1 MKIIGINYLSESSV
15 CYLNDGKLVNAISE
29 ERINRVKNWYGIP
42 WKSIKVVLAK
52 NNLSYSDIDY
62 FVTSGAAVKE
72 KSVPDQKVYLSKIL
86 KVKKSKL
93 SKKIKDIQ
101 INFLKNRMK
110 HENYV
115 INIRT
120 KEIVQKL
127 KKKFKNLIVYDHHL
141 SHAASAC
148 FSSGYKNC
156 YCLTIDGWGDN
167 SSAKIFKIKKGNF
180 IEISSTPTI
189 DSLGYFYGSITKLLG
204 FKPHQHE
211 GKILGLAA
219 FGRKT
224 KVIKQISQM
233 ISFNK
238 KTKKF
243 SGHYERGIY
252 QSDFHNQNLNF
263 LKKRY
268 SREQIAFSTQFTL
281 ERTVLKCIKSISNKK
296 INLVLAGGVFAN
308 VKLNQKIAEL
318 NNVNKLYVF
327 PNMGDGGLCAGGA
340 QLAYFEKTKKLPKK
354 IDSMYLGFSFPKT
367 LIEKELRKF
376 KLKYS
381 KPNNIEKEIAQLLS
395 KKKVVAQFS
404 GCMEFGPRALGNR
417 SILCSAEDAS
427 INDTLNKRLKRTEFM
442 PFAPIL
448 RKKDASKYLNISNKI
463 DYKFMTFTLNCK
475 TLMLKHAPAA
485 VHVDKTARPQIISKI
500 DNPRLYKILS
510 EYEKITGIPIL
521 INTSFNMHEEPIVN
535 SPSDAIRA
543 FLQGNLDNLVLDKY
557 IIFKK

>member
-15 CYLNDGKLVNAISE
+15 CYLHNGKLVNAISE

-42 WKSIKVVLAK
+42 WKSLKAILAK

-86 KVKKSKL
+86 KVKRSKL
-93 SKKIKDIQ
+93 SKKEKYIQ

-120 KEIVQKL
+120 KEIVRKL

-148 FSSGYKNC
+148 FSSGYKDC

-167 SSAKIFKIKKGNF
+167 SSAKIYKFKKGNF
-180 IEISSTPTI
+180 DEISSTPTI

-211 GKILGLAA
+211 GKVLGLAA
-219 FGRKT
+219 YGRKT
-224 KVIKQISQM
+224 KVIKQISEM
-233 ISFNK
+233 ISFDIK
-238 KTKKF
+238 SKKF
-243 SGHYERGIY
+243 LGHYEKGVY
-252 QSDFHNQNLNF
+252 QSNFNNKNLNF
-263 LKKRY
+263 LKNKY
-268 SREQIAFSTQFTL
+268 SKENIAFSTQFTL
-281 ERTVLKCIKSISNKK
+281 ERSVLKCIKSISNKK

-327 PNMGDGGLCAGGA
+327 PNMGDGGLCTGGA

-354 IDSMYLGFSFPKT
+354 INSMYLGFSFSKT
-367 LIEKELRKF
+367 VIEKELKKF

-381 KPNNIEKEIAQLLS
+381 KPNNIEKKIAQLLS
-395 KKKVVAQFS
+395 RKKVVAQFS

-417 SILCSAEDAS
+417 SILCSAEDPS
-427 INDTLNKRLKRTEFM
+427 INDTLNKRLNRTEFM

-448 RKKDASKYLNISNKI
+448 RKKDSKKYLNECKKV
-463 DYKFMTFTLNCK
+463 DYKFMTFTLDCK
-475 TLMLKHAPAA
+475 SSMLKHAPAS
-485 VHVDKTARPQIISKI
+485 VHIDKTARPQLISKS
-500 DNPRLYKILS
+500 DNLRMYKILN
-510 EYEKITGIPIL
+510 EYEKITNIPIL

-535 SPSDAIRA
+535 TPNDAIRA
-543 FLQGNLDNLVLDKY
+543 FLLGSLDALVLENY
-557 IIFKK
+557 LIIKE